1 MENKPFIVLKL
12 CSVYPAPK
20 DQNLKGFFAHFILLL
35 VLPEKNEIKKHEFK
49 ISLDSYQL
57 LSQIDNI
64 VNGIKNEIKD
74 EKDIIK
80 AIQDDVFN
88 NVSEFPIKMSKD
100 GDNYLWYLLSQ
111 MIRVSEEI

>member
-12 CSVYPAPK
+12 CSVVQAPK
-20 DQNLKGFFAHFILLL
+20 DENLKGFFANFILLI

-49 ISLDSYQL
+49 ISLDSYHL
-57 LSQIDNI
+57 LEQIDNI

-80 AIQDDVFN
+80 SIQDDVFN
-88 NVSEFPIKMSKD
+88 NVSEFPIQMKKD
-100 GDNYLWYLLSQ
+100 GDDYHWFLLKK
-111 MIRVSEEI
+111 MIEISENI